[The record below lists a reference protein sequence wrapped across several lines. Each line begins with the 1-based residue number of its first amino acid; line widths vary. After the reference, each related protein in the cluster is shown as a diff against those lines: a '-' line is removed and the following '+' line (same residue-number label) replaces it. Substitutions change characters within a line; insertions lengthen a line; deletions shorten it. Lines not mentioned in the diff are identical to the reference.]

1 MRNGLMAAA
10 AIAAL
15 IGSHA
20 LASPALRDESTVGG
34 SVASPRVLN
43 AEDARL
49 YREIFA
55 DERSGHFPAAKKLVA
70 ELSDLSLIGYV
81 EAEHYLSPKAK
92 RVPLKT
98 LTEWLA
104 ENDDLAIAP
113 RIRELAESKN
123 HRRHKVEIEALPAV
137 HIRGG
142 GYEDPNL
149 PDPPMASDVGRAAQ
163 LQIGS
168 FIHASQPE
176 QAEAALQALIAGG
189 TAPASDI
196 ARLSRRVAAS
206 YLAEGRDSDAIRV
219 ASAVT
224 GPDRAAAPLL
234 DWDEGIANYRL
245 GKFDVSAD
253 RFESLAQVGA
263 VPSYTRS
270 AAAFWAAR
278 AHVQAGDPLRV
289 VTLLEA
295 ATREQPTF
303 YGLLAARLLGE
314 QSNAAFSDPVLDSAS
329 FESMMQI
336 PAAHRAVALWQAG
349 ETETLAGEMDRAL
362 AAIDLHQ
369 GAAYAALARKLDL
382 PNQELRA
389 CETAASRGVM
399 LTGLFP
405 VPRYTPKG
413 GYTVDPS
420 LVLAFARAESRFKA
434 DAVSG
439 TGARG
444 LMQIMPGTAAHME
457 GAMPSDKQLED
468 PAYNL
473 DLGQRYLSQL
483 LGQVNGNLIEL
494 AAAYN
499 AGPGSLTRWMGVRG
513 SMMDDPLL
521 FIESIPAAQT
531 RDYVKKVLTYYW
543 MYAQRNGADAPTL
556 DATAAGKWPK
566 YNRGPAQEPAAN
578 TLVSDASIP
587 H

>member
-1 MRNGLMAAA
+1 MAAA
-10 AIAAL
+10 AVAAL
-15 IGSHA
+15 LGSHA
-20 LASPALRDESTVGG
+20 FASPSEEST
-34 SVASPRVLN
+34 SDASIASPRVLN

-55 DERSGHFPAAKKLVA
+55 DERAGSFVAAKKLVA
-70 ELSDLSLIGYV
+70 ELSDVSLIGYV

-113 RIRELAESKN
+113 RVRELAEKKN
-123 HRRHKVEIEALPAV
+123 HRRHKVEIEELPTV
-137 HIRGG
+137 HMRGG
-142 GYEDPNL
+142 GYEDANL
-149 PDPPMASDVGRAAQ
+149 PDPPMSSDVGRTAQ
-163 LQIGS
+163 AQIAT
-168 FIHASQPE
+168 FIHATQPD
-176 QAEAALQALIAGG
+176 QADATLQTLIAGG
-189 TAPASDI
+189 TTPGVDI
-196 ARLSRRVAAS
+196 ARLSRRVAAA

-219 ASAVT
+219 ASAVV

-253 RFESLAQVGA
+253 HFETLAQVGS
-263 VPSYTRS
+263 VPSFTRS

-278 AHVQAGDPLRV
+278 AHLQAGDPLRV
-289 VTLLEA
+289 VTLLTA

-303 YGLLAARLLGE
+303 YGLLAERLLGE
-314 QSNAAFSDPVLDSAS
+314 QSTSAEFSDPVLDQAS
-329 FESMMQI
+329 FEAMMQI

-362 AAIDLHQ
+362 SKINLRQ

-389 CETAASRGVM
+389 CETAASRGLM

-413 GYTVDPS
+413 GYHIDPS

-444 LMQIMPGTAAHME
+444 LMQIMPGTAAHMD

-473 DLGQRYLSQL
+473 DLGQRYLAQL
-483 LGQVNGNLIEL
+483 LGQVNGNLVEL

-499 AGPGSLTRWMGVRG
+499 AGPGSLTRWMGARG
-513 SMMDDPLL
+513 SMMNDPLL
-521 FIESIPAAQT
+521 FIESIPASQT
-531 RDYVKKVLTYYW
+531 RDYVKRVLTYYW
-543 MYAQRNGADAPTL
+543 MYARRNGAEAPTL

-566 YNRGPAQEPAAN
+566 YSGGSLQEPAAN
-578 TLVSDASIP
+578 TLVSDATIP
-587 H
+587 R